1 MGLLCKPGVTLPE
14 LLDCS
19 ERRGICLPFPFTYL
33 FCLSRF
39 FVDEQQPSILFSS
52 ETKCCRYSRPA
63 SSKLAAWP
71 SFSSL
76 GRLHKA
82 IPLPWG
88 KNAIKRWH
96 KHWAPVVA
104 VPRKKEG
111 GRQLPLWHACIDTGL
126 LIGLFALQSDTGVN
140 IIDREQWMWLS
151 LSEWALTGECCPT
164 STWLV
169 CALIEAAIWPCV
181 LISCR
186 QLAPNV
192 SALIFSVG
200 VTTPKEMCYS
210 NIWL

>member
-1 MGLLCKPGVTLPE
+1 MSSSPP
-14 LLDCS
+14 
-19 ERRGICLPFPFTYL
+19 
-33 FCLSRF
+33 
-39 FVDEQQPSILFSS
+39 FSS
-52 ETKCCRYSRPA
+52 QAKLSAAATLDLPA
-63 SSKLAAWP
+63 PNWQPDLL
-71 SFSSL
+71 F
-76 GRLHKA
+76 
-82 IPLPWG
+82 LPWGVCTKPYLYHGG

-140 IIDREQWMWLS
+140 IIDREQWKWLS

-164 STWLV
+164 LTWLV